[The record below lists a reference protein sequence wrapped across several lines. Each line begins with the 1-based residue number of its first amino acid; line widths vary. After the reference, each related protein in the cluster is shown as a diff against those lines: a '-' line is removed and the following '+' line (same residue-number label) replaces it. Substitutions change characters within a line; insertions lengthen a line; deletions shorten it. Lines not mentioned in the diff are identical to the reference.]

1 MNGCEMRVFTLS
13 LLPARKRSSQEEKID
28 RNGIFVA
35 ERIEKERE
43 RERERERESDREGEL
58 ITLRGG
64 GSLSRCKASKA

>member
-13 LLPARKRSSQEEKID
+13 LIPARKRSSQEEKIE

-43 RERERERESDREGEL
+43 RGRGRATERES
-58 ITLRGG
+58 
-64 GSLSRCKASKA
+64 

>member
-13 LLPARKRSSQEEKID
+13 LIPARKRSSQEEKIE

-35 ERIEKERE
+35 ERIEKEK
-43 RERERERESDREGEL
+43 ERERESDREGEL